1 MENFLDM
8 SSYQLLIANRSD
20 VTVGELSA
28 ACEQLQDICRQNPE
42 NISSL
47 KLLEQLL
54 LAFYEQSYPHTF
66 GGIFEPLTK
75 VI

>member
-8 SSYQLLIANRSD
+8 SSYQLLIANRAD

-28 ACEQLQDICRQNPE
+28 ACEQLQKSCLLNPD
-42 NISSL
+42 NISAL

-66 GGIFEPLTK
+66 
-75 VI
+75 

>member
-1 MENFLDM
+1 M
-8 SSYQLLIANRSD
+8 IANRAD

-28 ACEQLQDICRQNPE
+28 ACEQLQKSCLLNPD
-42 NISSL
+42 NISAL

-66 GGIFEPLTK
+66 
-75 VI
+75 